1 MQKQQ
6 IQEELAWAAGF
17 IDGEGH
23 FGLHVTKG
31 RPTDTRQYA
40 SPELT
45 VAQCDR
51 RSLDRLQKILGL
63 GVVGGPYKKDN
74 EKWRASYLFYIT
86 GLEKTEKAAKLVW
99 CWLGEVKQ
107 EQATK
112 TFAEYHEFRKRPR
125 LPMGPKPRATVCHPE
140 RKHFAKG
147 LCTSCYQTKW
157 RRNEV

>member
-1 MQKQQ
+1 MQKQPIREQ
-6 IQEELAWAAGF
+6 LAWAAGF

-31 RPTDTRQYA
+31 RPTDTRKYA

-51 RSLDRLQKILGL
+51 RSLDKLQKILGV
-63 GVVGGPYKKDN
+63 GKVGGPYKKDN
-74 EKWRASYLFYIT
+74 AKWSDYCLFYVS
-86 GLEKTEKAAKLVW
+86 GLEKIEKAVNLLW
-99 CWLGEVKQ
+99 PWLGEVKRDQ
-107 EQATK
+107 VTS
-112 TFAEYHEFRKRPR
+112 TFAEYREFRNRPK
-125 LPMGPKPRATVCHPE
+125 LPMGPKPRTAVCHPE